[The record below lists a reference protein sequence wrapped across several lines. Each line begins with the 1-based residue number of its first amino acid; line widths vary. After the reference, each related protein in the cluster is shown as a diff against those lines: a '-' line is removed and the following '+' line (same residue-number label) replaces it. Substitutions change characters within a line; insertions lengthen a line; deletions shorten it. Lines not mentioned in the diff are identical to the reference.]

1 MVVEVQ
7 TTRRYKLTPNIIH
20 ETYISCH
27 LIILAGRQVRLA
39 LAHSRLLSLELLQV
53 RELAFRPTP
62 VFVVSE
68 GVKDI
73 ELAGVKYSYS
83 KFGNLKA
90 HSLAIEVQCLQP
102 FFSRLPPTI
111 AAGRG
116 RVFSQTRRVQTQNF
130 NRARSGSTKETYCGN
145 HSSELVLQLTCM

>member
-90 HSLAIEVQCLQP
+90 
-102 FFSRLPPTI
+102 
-111 AAGRG
+111 
-116 RVFSQTRRVQTQNF
+116 
-130 NRARSGSTKETYCGN
+130 
-145 HSSELVLQLTCM
+145 